1 MFDALIEKLTGTVV
15 QEAEKTRDAMSAGF
29 ASSLRGRRVAGA
41 LPRVVPS
48 APTAA
53 TLLYDGPGRVM
64 GWSLRNSAGSGGLV
78 VNLYDGSDNTG
89 LLVATVSIGSA
100 SAWQQSTTWFG
111 VDGVGV
117 SEKLTIEIISTGGSP
132 TLAGSVYFKHG

>member
-1 MFDALIEKLTGTVV
+1 VFDTLIEKLTGTVV
-15 QEAEKTRDAMSAGF
+15 QEAEKTRDSMAAGF
-29 ASSLRGRRVAGA
+29 ASSLRGRHVAGA

-53 TLLYDGPGRVM
+53 ALLYDGPGRVM
-64 GWSLRNSAGSGGLV
+64 GWSLRNSAGAGGLV

-89 LLVATVSIGSA
+89 LLVASVSIGSA

-111 VDGVGV
+111 PNGVGV
-117 SEKLTIEIISTGGSP
+117 SEKLTIEVLSTGGAP
-132 TLAGSVYFKHG
+132 TLAGAVYFLRG

>member
-29 ASSLRGRRVAGA
+29 SSSLRGRHVAGA

-53 TLLYDGPGRVM
+53 ALLYDGPGRVM
-64 GWSLRNSAGSGGLV
+64 GWTLRNSAGSGGLV
-78 VNLYDGSDNTG
+78 VNLYDGPDNSTPP
-89 LLVATVSIGSA
+89 VATISIGSA
-100 SAWQQSTTWFG
+100 SAWQQSQIWMG
-111 VDGVGV
+111 PNGVGI
-117 SEKLTIEIISTGGSP
+117 SQQLTIEIISTGGAP
-132 TLAGSVYFKHG
+132 TLAGAVYFQHG